1 MQPFFTEKPPEP
13 PVPQGT
19 AAVEA
24 PQPLEEAM
32 SLAETPEARLPQTT
46 SPVYSVAMGGW
57 NAVANGTTMPKGSS
71 LGRDFSAMRQM
82 SGGPPRALSA
92 NDRETRGPIFHFQG
106 ERRAKLFP
114 TAPHLL

>member
-32 SLAETPEARLPQTT
+32 SLAETPEARPPQTNV
-46 SPVYSVAMGGW
+46 PSVLRGDGGMEC
-57 NAVANGTTMPKGSS
+57 GCE
-71 LGRDFSAMRQM
+71 R
-82 SGGPPRALSA
+82 
-92 NDRETRGPIFHFQG
+92 NDDAEG
-106 ERRAKLFP
+106 
-114 TAPHLL
+114 